1 MRVHKYRAA
10 PIAWCVLM
18 LALASSATYASPA
31 AAATAGA
38 VSDPGGLLTVLGFA
52 LLGGIVLNLMPC
64 VLPVLSLKVLS
75 VVDGGSHPSQAR
87 GHALWYTA
95 GVVSSFAVI
104 GLAVVALRSAG
115 NTLGW
120 GFQLQQ
126 PAFVVILVLVMVAVG
141 LSLSGLCTLGGGL
154 GNASQKLLN
163 KPGRAGD
170 FWTGALACLVAS
182 PCVAPFM
189 GPALAYAFTA
199 SWFAALLVFLA
210 LGFGLALPF
219 LLIGFVPGA
228 ARLLPRPGAWM
239 ETFKT
244 VLAYPMFLTAVWLVW
259 LLGKQRGIDAVAVI
273 LTGTVVLAFGL
284 WHYEQ
289 ARWRSL
295 AWRKWL
301 GGAVIAASL
310 ASIVV
315 VHRMPAPTD
324 SGTKPSQMQGATVY
338 HPRDLA
344 QARKE
349 GRNVLVSITADW
361 CITCIANEQTVL
373 GTAGFQELLRST
385 ETLYM
390 KGDWTNSDPVVGEF
404 LERHHAPGVP
414 LYVLYRGMDDQA
426 TVLLPQVLTMN
437 LVRDVLESEN

>member
-1 MRVHKYRAA
+1 MVV
-10 PIAWCVLM
+10 IA
-18 LALASSATYASPA
+18 LALVSGVANASSIM
-31 AAATAGA
+31 ATATTA
-38 VSDPGGLLTVLGFA
+38 VSNPGGLATILGLA
-52 LLGGIVLNLMPC
+52 LVGGIVLNLMPC
-64 VLPVLSLKVLS
+64 VLPVLSLKILS
-75 VVDGGSHPSQAR
+75 LADSGGDPSHAR

-104 GLAVVALRSAG
+104 GLAVIALRSAG

-126 PAFVVILVLVMVAVG
+126 PGFVAVLVLVMVAVG
-141 LSLSGLCTLGGGL
+141 LSLSGLYTLGGGL
-154 GNASQKLLN
+154 GSSSQRLLN

-210 LGFGLALPF
+210 LGLGLALPF
-219 LLIGFVPGA
+219 LLVGFVPGA

-239 ETFKT
+239 DTFKT
-244 VLAYPMFLTAVWLVW
+244 LLAYPMFLTAVWLVW

-273 LTGTVVLAFGL
+273 LAGTVVLAFGL

-295 AWRKWL
+295 AWRKCL

-310 ASIVV
+310 LSIVLV
-315 VHRMPAPTD
+315 QRMPVAAD
-324 SGTKPSQMQGATVY
+324 SASKPSQMQGATVY

-349 GRNVLVSITADW
+349 GRSILVSITADW

-373 GTAGFQELLRST
+373 GTASFQELLRST

-390 KGDWTNSDPVVGEF
+390 KGDWTNSDPAVGEF
-404 LERHHAPGVP
+404 LEWHHAPGVP

-426 TVLLPQVLTMN
+426 TVVLPQVLSMN
-437 LVRDVLESEN
+437 LVRDALESED